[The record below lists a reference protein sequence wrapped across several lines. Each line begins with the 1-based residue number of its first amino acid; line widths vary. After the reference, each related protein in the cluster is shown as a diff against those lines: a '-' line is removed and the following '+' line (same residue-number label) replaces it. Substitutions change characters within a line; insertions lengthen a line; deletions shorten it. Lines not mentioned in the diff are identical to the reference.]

1 MSEGQMLNYEEIL
14 NHLDKYDE
22 LIEVREE
29 GAEIKEYLDSLTEDQ
44 RQEFYPTVDE
54 FLRKL
59 QSEKKVKDQVSEVDD
74 EIIDN
79 ETKDQLTNLTIKS
92 REKNYERPGFE
103 GRHLPKLI
111 QMLERGTTDRLPK
124 KFKRK
129 LGKRQINPR
138 ANSKIR
144 KYVATHGF
152 QPSPMLNDDDV

>member
-1 MSEGQMLNYEEIL
+1 MLNYEEIL

-92 REKNYERPGFE
+92 REQNYERPGFE